1 MFPVRDHDSRYSI
14 TYETLLKPALM
25 SPGKSSAVAGRVKPE
40 IVLPPADGNSVK
52 TATVGSASGTAPNIC
67 IEGGRIEFVKSPT
80 DCGGEKQD
88 YLKVSATEGA
98 NVPGEKGKDKGPRG
112 RTFRYFRIAKMKLTP
127 ISRGIGPINYT
138 MVR

>member
-1 MFPVRDHDSRYSI
+1 MRVTKIFFSRQMFPVRDHDSRYSV

-25 SPGKSSAVAGRVKPE
+25 SPEKSPAVAGHVKPE
-40 IVLPPADGNSVK
+40 IVPPPAGGNSVK

-98 NVPGEKGKDKGPRG
+98 NVPGEKGKGPCG
-112 RTFRYFRIAKMKLTP
+112 RTLR
-127 ISRGIGPINYT
+127 
-138 MVR
+138 